1 MNYLAH
7 LFLAGQRPGFI
18 VGNILEDFV
27 KGKIDNEVNSLLPR
41 EVKLGIIQHR
51 HIDTLTDSDE
61 YVKNCKKVFYAD
73 FGKYAGIVVDVLFD
87 HFLIKNWDKYTS
99 ESFEKFRPRIY
110 GAFDYYSDIQPE
122 KMKDVIK
129 SMKTH
134 DWLKN
139 YAFEWGLDRAFL
151 NMNTKINKPEIDLR
165 KSLELYK
172 ENYDL
177 LDENFCLFF
186 DSLKVFCDNF
196 ILENP
201 EDGQRL

>member
-7 LFLAGQRPGFI
+7 LFLAGKRPGFI

-27 KGKIDNEVNSLLPR
+27 RGNIDNETNSKLPT
-41 EVKLGIIQHR
+41 EIKLGIIQHR

-61 YVKNCKKVFYAD
+61 YVKNCKKVFYPD

-87 HFLIKNWDKYTS
+87 HYLTINWTKFTE
-99 ESFEKFRPRIY
+99 ESFEAFRPRIHA
-110 GAFDYYSDIQPE
+110 AFDNYEDIQPE
-122 KMKDVIK
+122 KMKSVIQ

-139 YAFEWGLDRAFL
+139 YATDWGLERAFL
-151 NMNTKINKPEIDLR
+151 NMNSKINKPDIDLR
-165 KSLELYK
+165 KSL
-172 ENYDL
+172 DL
-177 LDENFCLFF
+177 HHKKYEEINENFLYFF
-186 DSLKVFCDNF
+186 KNLKQFCDNF

-201 EDGQRL
+201 ENGQRL

>member
-7 LFLAGQRPGFI
+7 LFLAGTRPGLI

-27 KGKIDNEVNSLLPR
+27 KGKIDNEVNSKLPA
-41 EVKLGIIQHR
+41 EIKLGITQHR

-61 YVKNCKKVFYAD
+61 FVKNCKKVFYAD

-87 HFLIKNWDKYTS
+87 HFLIKNWEKYTH
-99 ESFEKFRPRIY
+99 EPFEDFRPRIY
-110 GAFDYYSDIQPE
+110 AAFDHFEDIQPQ
-122 KMKDVIK
+122 KMKDVIQ

-151 NMNTKINKPEIDLR
+151 NMNSKINKPEVDLR

-172 ENYDL
+172 EHYEL
-177 LDENFCLFF
+177 LDENFNLFF
-186 DSLKVFCDNF
+186 TNLKQFCDNF
-196 ILENP
+196 ILENSSN
-201 EDGQRL
+201 G